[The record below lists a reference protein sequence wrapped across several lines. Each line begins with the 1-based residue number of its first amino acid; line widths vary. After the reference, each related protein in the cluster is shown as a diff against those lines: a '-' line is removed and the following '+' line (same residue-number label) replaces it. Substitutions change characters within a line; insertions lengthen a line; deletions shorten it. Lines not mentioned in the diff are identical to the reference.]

1 MNNDFLISLRRT
13 LVPIIVGAVGASIL
27 GPHIDSSALES
38 VAGGFISGVYY
49 SVIRFLELK
58 IPNLGFLL
66 GAKKQPLY
74 VSPEYL

>member
-13 LVPIIVGAVGASIL
+13 LVPIIVGAVSASFL
-27 GPHIDSSALES
+27 GPHISPDALET
-38 VAGGFISGVYY
+38 VAGGVISAVYY

-58 IPNLGFLL
+58 VPGVGVLL
-66 GAKKQPLY
+66 GAKKQPVY

>member
-38 VAGGFISGVYY
+38 VTGGLISGVYY